1 MKTAMNGF
9 GKRADTFSS
18 VGSFASAVLSTVFIS
33 QLFRVTNKKKY
44 LDSYFEGFIETMLNV
59 SKIVNCANSSS
70 CADYLN

>member
-33 QLFRVTNKKKY
+33 QLFRVTNKKK
-44 LDSYFEGFIETMLNV
+44 LLGFLFRGI
-59 SKIVNCANSSS
+59 
-70 CADYLN
+70 Y